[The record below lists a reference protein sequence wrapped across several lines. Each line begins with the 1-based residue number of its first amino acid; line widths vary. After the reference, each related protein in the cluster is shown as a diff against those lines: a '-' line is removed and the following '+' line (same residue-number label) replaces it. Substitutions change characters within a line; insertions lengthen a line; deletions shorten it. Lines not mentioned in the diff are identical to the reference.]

1 MDDELCEGL
10 RVGHGFGGEDLT
22 LGQGRRGEGLTLSRG
37 GMVNG
42 KLEAHIRQ
50 TFQTTF
56 TMFSQSNS
64 RYLYYFIGAY
74 LT

>member
-42 KLEAHIRQ
+42 KLEAHISKCERDKRI
-50 TFQTTF
+50 
-56 TMFSQSNS
+56 MIYIYKI
-64 RYLYYFIGAY
+64 RHI
-74 LT
+74 

>member
-42 KLEAHIRQ
+42 KLEAHINTKQSTLKIKRINKEIVS
-50 TFQTTF
+50 TRSTT
-56 TMFSQSNS
+56 S
-64 RYLYYFIGAY
+64 LK
-74 LT
+74 

>member
-37 GMVNG
+37 GDG
-42 KLEAHIRQ
+42 KLKTSRAHY
-50 TFQTTF
+50 
-56 TMFSQSNS
+56 MN
-64 RYLYYFIGAY
+64 GVC
-74 LT
+74 

>member
-22 LGQGRRGEGLTLSRG
+22 LGQGRRGEGLTFSRG

-42 KLEAHIRQ
+42 KLEAHI
-50 TFQTTF
+50 TLPWHGLG
-56 TMFSQSNS
+56 
-64 RYLYYFIGAY
+64 YC
-74 LT
+74 